1 MKKGTTSTG
10 FAFELDE
17 SRLDDMR
24 IVDAI
29 AVTMDETAGEF
40 AQIAALSQLLTLIIG
55 AEQKKALYEHIGASY
70 EGRVPRL
77 ALQAALTEIM
87 GSAGKDAEKN

>member
-1 MKKGTTSTG
+1 MKKGTTSDG
-10 FAFELDE
+10 FSYALDE
-17 SRLDDMR
+17 SKLDDMR

-40 AQIAALSQLLTLIIG
+40 AQISALSTLLTLILG
-55 AEQKKALYEHIGASY
+55 AQQKKALYAHIGESY

-77 ALQAALTEIM
+77 ALQHALEEIM
-87 GSAGKDAEKN
+87 SSAGEDAEKN